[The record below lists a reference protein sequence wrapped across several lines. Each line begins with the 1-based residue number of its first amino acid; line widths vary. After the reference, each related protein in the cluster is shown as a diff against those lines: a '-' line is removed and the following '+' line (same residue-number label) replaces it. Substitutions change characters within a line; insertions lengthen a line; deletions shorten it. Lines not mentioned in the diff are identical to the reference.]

1 MDTEIKRKYPLLR
14 KYGWWGGA
22 VGLIAATAVWALSA
36 AGTKSY
42 HADGNGILTGEVT
55 RGKFDDYVRLSGRVE
70 TATTVQVSALETGI
84 VEKKWVEE
92 GEYVEEGDLI
102 LTLHNPNLRQQILD
116 SESQLAEKQ
125 NMLRDTELAME
136 KERLQ
141 IRQDILTAK
150 TDLNRKRRLSRQQE
164 DLYKEHLTAREEYL
178 KAKEDYELAK
188 ENLKLLENRMRQDS
202 IYRKVQLDMMRES
215 LHNMQENFQ
224 LVRQRADNLNIRA
237 SHSGQLGSLNAEL
250 GQNIPSGTQVGQI
263 NILDD
268 YKLTV
273 SIDEHYID
281 RVATGLRGKA
291 MKNGSQFNLVLKKVY
306 PEVANGLFKADLVL
320 DGDRPAN
327 LRVGQSFPVDL
338 ELGEPAEAVMV
349 AKGSF
354 FQSTGG
360 KWAYVLDADGKT
372 ARRRDIKIGRQN
384 PKYYEVTEGLHPGER
399 IILSSYSSYGDADK
413 IILSPESSE

>member
-306 PEVANGLFKADLVL
+306 PEVANGQFKADLVL

-338 ELGEPAEAVMV
+338 ELGEPTEAVMV

-399 IILSSYSSYGDADK
+399 IILSSYSGYGDADK
-413 IILSPESSE
+413 IILSQESPE

>member
-14 KYGWWGGA
+14 KYGWWGCA
-22 VGLIAATAVWALSA
+22 ACLIAAATVWAVSA
-36 AGTKSY
+36 AGTKTY
-42 HADGNGILTGEVT
+42 HADGNGILTGEAT
-55 RGKFDDYVRLSGRVE
+55 QGKFDDFVRLSGRVE

-92 GEYVEEGDLI
+92 GAYIETGDLI

-150 TDLNRKRRLSRQQE
+150 TDLNRKRRLCRQQE
-164 DLYKEHLTAREEYL
+164 ELYKEHLTAKEEYL
-178 KAKEDYELAK
+178 KAKEDYELAA

-202 IYRKVQLDMMRES
+202 LYRNVQLSMMRES

-237 SHSGQLGSLNAEL
+237 SHSGQLGSLNADL
-250 GQNIPSGTQVGQI
+250 GQNIPAGTQVGQI
-263 NILDD
+263 NILDN
-268 YKLTV
+268 YKLSV
-273 SIDEHYID
+273 NIDEHYID
-281 RVATGLRGKA
+281 RVSPGLRGKA
-291 MKNGSQFNLVLKKVY
+291 IKNGSQLNLVLKKVY
-306 PEVANGLFKADLVL
+306 PEVANGQFRADLII
-320 DGDRPAN
+320 DSARPAN
-327 LRVGQSFPVDL
+327 LRVGQSFPIDL
-338 ELGEPAEAVMV
+338 ELGEPSEAVIV
-349 AKGSF
+349 PKGSF

-384 PKYYEVTEGLHPGER
+384 PKYYEVTEGLQPGER
-399 IILSSYSSYGDADK
+399 IILSSYSGYGDADK
-413 IILSPESSE
+413 IILTTE